1 METPRPEPPRS
12 HERAD
17 DQAANG
23 PAAEP
28 ASPWLAPGE
37 SGATSRRGLSRGE
50 AAQQVSWVYRQG
62 DEVWVYRWR
71 GSAAADRAAAEVA
84 RLRAA
89 IGVALPPA
97 AQDGASPPAASFR
110 WTWLL
115 IGVLTGLL
123 LGALLVYFL
132 TLGAAGGAEPTSLV
146 GGAGVVLGLVRF
158 GARPAPRPA
167 LARRV
172 AAAFWAGLTI
182 YVLGWALL
190 GDPALV
196 ALDLPIAGVLA
207 TLSQLA
213 SLLCVLVGVKWLYD
227 ALGTTIVAEAGP
239 FLTVFSGTVGAAI
252 AILLFLRGTGQVLAG
267 TDLDS
272 LTFTIATLVA
282 SVASLILIA
291 ALLLGRQARR
301 LTRPTIWALLALLFV
316 TVVQFLADLSASVTI
331 ALYGA
336 TQSAVDVERVVA
348 GDPRVLTLV
357 VVYVL
362 VVYTWGLAVLV
373 TLLGGSLVRPP
384 AARSADVHARLGD
397 LTLRWRSE

>member
-282 SVASLILIA
+282 SVASLIL
-291 ALLLGRQARR
+291 
-301 LTRPTIWALLALLFV
+301 
-316 TVVQFLADLSASVTI
+316 ADLSASVTI